1 MRSFKFV
8 LIASRRLVACMGFWL
23 TAVFIGWPGWV
34 AATENALSLD
44 EALAIAVRD
53 SPLLAAQRSAIVAA
67 EESTYSARELPD
79 PKLKIGVD
87 NLPLE
92 GGDKWSLTR
101 DFMTMRRIGVTQEF
115 IRSEK
120 RELKGRRAEH
130 QLAREQAM
138 LGDARTGLRR
148 EVAAAWMERFYA
160 EQMAKMVQA
169 QYSEAFLQR
178 EALQAGVAAN
188 RTTLSERIALDSSLQ
203 MLLNRQLEFDKQA
216 ARAQALLTRW
226 LGEAAKRPLAP
237 LPDAA
242 TSGTSAFHA
251 PLAEVPTHAPHHPH
265 LQTLERQ
272 VDIAQSEADL
282 AKAATKPD
290 WGLELSYAQR
300 GPAYSNMLSVQV
312 SIDLPLFADRRQNR
326 EAFVRAAQVEQARSL
341 REEALR
347 QHLAE
352 AAAAQAEWEA
362 ATTRV
367 QRFDDALLPLARDN
381 VTIALAAYRGGLS
394 TLATVLE
401 ARRAELDLRLQKL
414 QLLAEQGRARAQ
426 LLYFLPLE
434 ATK

>member
-1 MRSFKFV
+1 MRSIVGV
-8 LIASRRLVACMGFWL
+8 LLALRRL
-23 TAVFIGWPGWV
+23 AVCAGIV
-34 AATENALSLD
+34 CSISSSAAAQNALSLD

-53 SPLLAAQRSAIVAA
+53 SPLLAAQRSAITAA
-67 EESTYSARELPD
+67 EQGTYTARELPD
-79 PKLKIGVD
+79 PKLKFGVD

-92 GGDKWSLTR
+92 SADKWSLTR
-101 DFMTMRRIGVTQEF
+101 DFMTMRRIGVAQEF

-120 RELKGRRAEH
+120 REIKGRRAEH

-138 LGDARTGLRR
+138 LGDTRASLRR
-148 EVAAAWMERFYA
+148 EVATAWMERYFA
-160 EQMAKMVQA
+160 EQMAKVVQA
-169 QYSEAFLQR
+169 QYAETELQR
-178 EALQAGVAAN
+178 EALQAGIAAS
-188 RTTLSERIALDSSLQ
+188 RTTLSERIALNSSLQ
-203 MLLNRQLEFDKQA
+203 LLLNRKLEFDKQA

-226 LGEAAKRPLAP
+226 LGEAAQRPLAP
-237 LPDAA
+237 PPEADA
-242 TSGTSAFHA
+242 SGT
-251 PLAEVPTHAPHHPH
+251 PTGQPWLADTAGHAPHHPH

-300 GPAYSNMLSVQV
+300 GPAYTNMLSLQI

-326 EAFVRAAQVEQARSL
+326 EAVARAAQLEQARAL

-347 QHLAE
+347 QHRAE
-352 AAAAQAEWEA
+352 AMAVRAEWESA
-362 ATTRV
+362 RARV

-394 TLATVLE
+394 SLAMVLE

-414 QLLAEQGRARAQ
+414 QLLAELGRARAQ
-426 LLYFLPLE
+426 LLYFLPEE
-434 ATK
+434 AAK